1 MEQLTLTLKELNQ
14 EEQKIRDSL
23 GGIVKSFVRTGWSLS
38 RIDRSGAY
46 KLKGFRTTADYAAAT
61 FGMSPG
67 GVSRFINVYEKYSVP
82 GDTPELKEEY
92 REYNFSQLVEM
103 LQLPD
108 SDHTMIRPESKR
120 EDIRE
125 LARFNKENENNP
137 DKLLNWQ
144 QDPDD
149 ILKEAAEAF
158 FQERKNDLN
167 QIYAEY
173 GISPYTEEEI
183 KNMSMFLFHGKAK
196 RFRSGSIFMILYEDQ
211 IFVKG
216 SDGEP
221 RDITYAE
228 FFQAMGE
235 VFDGDAGEDTWKNY
249 FEPEEIP
256 GQGNIMNHPEY
267 LPGKLHEKRFEN
279 CIYHPEEECIAGD
292 CAGCQ
297 RKKEKTLPKLK
308 KPDEVEREYLNAA
321 ARNLIVRYKSW
332 MLEDLQ
338 NRVMNVDRSPKE
350 LKDKIGIQQRTGRY
364 FSTEKG
370 TAHINLFED
379 YVQLW
384 DEKNVCVGDFDWF
397 YLAAAIQSMWNVIA
411 MEEAARMQ
419 EPEEENDIQQ
429 KKEEEEIAPAQP
441 DAWPED
447 LNDIPVPLVPEIKA
461 YLQEEENIL
470 KEYLEIEDLPERT
483 IKRQQWKVAGLR
495 IIRNLTEDA
504 GESETDDQEQQPLPK
519 LKNNEER
526 KEWLRNYKEW
536 PLRHTDSYTGAKYY
550 EYRFDN
556 GAVLVAEV
564 WEKHGD
570 RYLGDYETSYL
581 HLIGG
586 PEPPKGQYGQ
596 GKWERH
602 ETFNRYPDN
611 ETGLVEFLKE
621 IQR

>member
-1 MEQLTLTLKELNQ
+1 MRRVSAERRTMEQLTLTLEELNQ

-108 SDHTMIRPESKR
+108 SDHAMIRPESKR

-158 FQERKNDLN
+158 FRERKNDLN
-167 QIYAEY
+167 QIYMEY

-235 VFDGDAGEDTWKNY
+235 VFDGDAGEDTWKNH
-249 FEPEEIP
+249 FEPEEIH
-256 GQGNIMNHPEY
+256 GQDNIMNRPEY

-279 CIYHPEEECIAGD
+279 CIYHPEKACIAED
-292 CAGCQ
+292 CAGCR
-297 RKKEKTLPKLK
+297 RK
-308 KPDEVEREYLNAA
+308 
-321 ARNLIVRYKSW
+321 
-332 MLEDLQ
+332 
-338 NRVMNVDRSPKE
+338 
-350 LKDKIGIQQRTGRY
+350 
-364 FSTEKG
+364 
-370 TAHINLFED
+370 
-379 YVQLW
+379 
-384 DEKNVCVGDFDWF
+384 
-397 YLAAAIQSMWNVIA
+397 
-411 MEEAARMQ
+411 
-419 EPEEENDIQQ
+419 
-429 KKEEEEIAPAQP
+429 IAPAQKSEEQKY
-441 DAWPED
+441 DEQQAKIDRET
-447 LNDIPVPLVPEIKA
+447 KQK
-461 YLQEEENIL
+461 LQE
-470 KEYLEIEDLPERT
+470 KE
-483 IKRQQWKVAGLR
+483 
-495 IIRNLTEDA
+495 
-504 GESETDDQEQQPLPK
+504 DQEKMQHLPSNEDPKVHQIRLPSKYYDDVAAGIMSFWFCKGDFRTGETLNMIEFAEGHHTGRVIEAEITCILDDYTGIEEGYCILGIRPIERQKEQPPLPK

-570 RYLGDYETSYL
+570 RYLRDYETSYL

-621 IQR
+621 VQR